1 MYELVVFVF
10 WLTSP
15 IFYPRSFV
23 PLSVRSYLALNP
35 LAEIIDSFR
44 AIAFVPGVSDLH
56 TLLYA
61 LAGGTLALVIG
72 VAAFLTLRANFMD
85 LL

>member
-1 MYELVVFVF
+1 MYELVVFVL

-15 IFYPRSFV
+15 IFYPQSFV
-23 PLSVRSYLALNP
+23 PATVRPYLAFNP

-44 AIAFVPGVSDLH
+44 AIAFTPGLSDLH
-56 TLLYA
+56 TLLYGA
-61 LAGGTLALVIG
+61 IGGTGALVVG
-72 VAAFLTLRANFMD
+72 AGAFLFLRSNFLD